1 MLFWRRTWGATTP
14 PCPLWK
20 SVTRWPHP
28 ARPEGP
34 PSLNQGRGERKPLPR
49 GGNALLSTRRS
60 RCAPGPR
67 SGPVFTLLL
76 FREPHGHENFGQ
88 FSCLARTLFGM
99 LALGQVHPSENDVF
113 YLAPRQ
119 SLEDAVEA
127 KQPEPSHPDCPSVQV
142 NRLGGRRAGEG
153 RLGWADCP
161 QVTILLPSASWET
174 SDAPFI
180 TPRTPPPRQKKKK
193 MLKISTKK
201 NSQAKLVSFGKI
213 HTMCQT
219 FETL

>member
-1 MLFWRRTWGATTP
+1 
-14 PCPLWK
+14 
-20 SVTRWPHP
+20 
-28 ARPEGP
+28 
-34 PSLNQGRGERKPLPR
+34 
-49 GGNALLSTRRS
+49 
-60 RCAPGPR
+60 
-67 SGPVFTLLL
+67 
-76 FREPHGHENFGQ
+76 
-88 FSCLARTLFGM
+88 M

-142 NRLGGRRAGEG
+142 NRLGGGRAGEG

-180 TPRTPPPRQKKKK
+180 TPRTPPPRQKKKNAENFYQK
-193 MLKISTKK
+193 EFSSKISFIWK
-201 NSQAKLVSFGKI
+201 NSHHVPNF
-213 HTMCQT
+213 
-219 FETL
+219 